1 MASMDDVMSTALER
15 VLRRKGIQVYC
26 DSTVTELSQGEN
38 GLNCVITPNK
48 GGEPIRTRAGQ
59 VLMAI
64 GRKPN
69 VQGLCGS
76 DVSLEMKNGKLRFH
90 RGLRQ
95 VNPVFM
101 PSEMCVQIFSWPM

>member
-1 MASMDDVMSTALER
+1 
-15 VLRRKGIQVYC
+15 
-26 DSTVTELSQGEN
+26 
-38 GLNCVITPNK
+38 
-48 GGEPIRTRAGQ
+48 
-59 VLMAI
+59 MAI

-69 VQGLCGS
+69 VQGLCGP
-76 DVSLEMKNGKLRFH
+76 DVSLEMKMGKLRFH